1 MKVSEFQK
9 LKEFEDITD
18 IDGEEGDLV
27 LAGEHMVEQKE
38 TKKPGDSISLYK
50 IFHINRQEG
59 TINYILQT
67 TKLEKE

>member
-9 LKEFEDITD
+9 LKEFENITD
-18 IDGEEGDLV
+18 VDGKEGDLV

-38 TKKPGDSISLYK
+38 TKKPGDSISVYK
-50 IFHINRQEG
+50 IFYINKKEG

-67 TKLEKE
+67 MKLEKE